1 MTHLLLLAAMHS
13 LTLASGELELM
24 PVVVQDVVLY
34 RSDEVSAGGAGGG
47 VGMQLI
53 ARELWLAQLD
63 VSALWLLGNAVST
76 RLALGAQRQG
86 TWSPAAWLSVSVL
99 WGDRLEFLQGDGRRP
114 SIPSWALGL
123 RGSALRFS
131 MPFGVFSAL
140 EPGIGTNFASG
151 VWLELSIVQL
161 AVRL

>member
-1 MTHLLLLAAMHS
+1 MSTLLLLAALRG

-24 PVVVQDVVLY
+24 PVVVQDVVLF
-34 RSDEVSAGGAGGG
+34 RSDEVTAGGAGGG
-47 VGMQLI
+47 LGMQVI
-53 ARELWLAQLD
+53 ARERWLAQLD
-63 VSALWLLGNAVST
+63 VSALWLLGNTVST

-86 TWSPAAWLSVSVL
+86 TWSAAIWLSVSML

-114 SIPSWALGL
+114 SIPSWSLGL
-123 RGSALRFS
+123 RGSPLRFS
-131 MPFGVFSAL
+131 TPVGVFSAL